1 MSGIYAVTEHQSDE
15 ALDDISYEML
25 DAGRRLADD
34 LGEELVAV
42 VLGADVEAFTGELGV
57 ADRVLAVE
65 DDALAQFNPM
75 AYADAVEGILAAKE
89 PRLTLSSV
97 TSIGMDVAPAVA
109 DATGTPLVSYVAD
122 VAVEDGDVVATSQL
136 YGGKMNVDS
145 ALEGG
150 AGILAVAA
158 GAFDAD
164 AGRAEGTPDREDLA
178 VDVGPDGVAFQQ
190 LNEPE
195 AGDVD
200 ITRADR
206 LLAVG
211 RGIDEED
218 NIPLAEETADALDAA
233 LASSRP
239 ITDNGWLP
247 KNRQVGKSGKTVDPD
262 LYLAAGISGA
272 PEHVEGMTDSELIV
286 AINTDEEAPIFD
298 YADYGIVG
306 DLFDL
311 LPALE
316 EQAGG

>member
-1 MSGIYAVTEHQSDE
+1 MSGIYAITEHQGED

-25 DAGRRLADD
+25 DAGRTLADD

-42 VLGADVEAFTGELGV
+42 VLGEDVETFTDDLGT

-75 AYADAVEGILAAKE
+75 AYADAVEAVLAE
-89 PRLTLSSV
+89 ESPRLTLTSV
-97 TSIGMDVAPAVA
+97 TSIGMDVAPAAA

-122 VAVEDGDVVATSQL
+122 ISVDNGDVVATSQL
-136 YGGKMNVDS
+136 YGGKMNVES
-145 ALEGG
+145 AVESG
-150 AGILAVAA
+150 AAMLAVAA
-158 GAFDAD
+158 GAFDAE
-164 AGRAEGTPDREDLA
+164 AGRTEGTPEREELA
-178 VDVGPDGVAFQQ
+178 VAVGPDGVTFEQ

-206 LLAVG
+206 LLSIG

-218 NIPLAEETADALDAA
+218 NIPLAESAAEALDAA
-233 LASSRP
+233 LSSSRP

-247 KNRQVGKSGKTVDPD
+247 KNRQVGKSGKSVSPD

-298 YADYGIVG
+298 YADYGVVG

-316 EQAGG
+316 EQVEG

>member
-218 NIPLAEETADALDAA
+218 NIPLAEETADALGAA